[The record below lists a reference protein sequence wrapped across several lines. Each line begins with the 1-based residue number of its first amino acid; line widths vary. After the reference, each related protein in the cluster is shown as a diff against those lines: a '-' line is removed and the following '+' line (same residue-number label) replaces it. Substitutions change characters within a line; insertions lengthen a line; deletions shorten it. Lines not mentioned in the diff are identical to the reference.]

1 MFDSGHGCFGGIM
14 LVTDG
19 RAFACGEL
27 GHGILLP
34 VSRGRHS
41 PRLSSQDHERCEAL
55 QISLPAMPQPPSTCG
70 VDAGIRLS
78 KFSHETKRIPRCPPY
93 DGLSRVRS
101 ISHKCSAEKSS
112 RPKRVVETTCTA
124 NRTPDAA
131 VWIPRRYTTGPRY
144 FLIHIP
150 G

>member
-1 MFDSGHGCFGGIM
+1 MAILRVLRSLLIVKLLHVVNSVMELYFQFRGVAIPHVYHLRIM
-14 LVTDG
+14 N
-19 RAFACGEL
+19 
-27 GHGILLP
+27 
-34 VSRGRHS
+34 
-41 PRLSSQDHERCEAL
+41 
-55 QISLPAMPQPPSTCG
+55 G
-70 VDAGIRLS
+70 VRPYR
-78 KFSHETKRIPRCPPY
+78 FRFPRCPNPRQHVVLMLALGYQNSHTRQRGFQGVSPY

-124 NRTPDAA
+124 NRRPDAG